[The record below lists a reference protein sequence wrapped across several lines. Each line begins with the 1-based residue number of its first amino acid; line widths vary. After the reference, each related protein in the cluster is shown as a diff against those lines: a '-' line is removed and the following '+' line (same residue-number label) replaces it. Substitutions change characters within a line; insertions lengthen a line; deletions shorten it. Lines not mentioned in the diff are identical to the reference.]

1 MASAKVLHCVGAWL
15 VEHQPDKRK
24 TAEHLAWC
32 RTASSLCCLGRL
44 SEPLQQKLSYPVQ
57 RLRAK
62 HAEDQA
68 AEQRA
73 LCLAAKAELQELR
86 RHFAFQLS
94 EGQERARV
102 ELTTHFAFGLKEIQD
117 VLTTSLM
124 ESCNAFCSSR
134 QRSGGCPWPYRTN
147 RGCKKAVRFCE
158 TVRWWKKEG
167 ERGRGEDSQK
177 NILTSGL
184 LLL

>member
-73 LCLAAKAELQELR
+73 LCLAAKAEQIAPAHALCKIRLSAKR
-86 RHFAFQLS
+86 VCPIFA
-94 EGQERARV
+94 
-102 ELTTHFAFGLKEIQD
+102 GL
-117 VLTTSLM
+117 
-124 ESCNAFCSSR
+124 
-134 QRSGGCPWPYRTN
+134 
-147 RGCKKAVRFCE
+147 
-158 TVRWWKKEG
+158 
-167 ERGRGEDSQK
+167 
-177 NILTSGL
+177 
-184 LLL
+184 

>member
-1 MASAKVLHCVGAWL
+1 MASAKVLDCVGAWL

-32 RTASSLCCLGRL
+32 RTASTLFCLGRL

-62 HAEDQA
+62 HAEEQA

-94 EGQERARV
+94 EGQERVRV

-117 VLTTSLM
+117 VLTTLQ
-124 ESCNAFCSSR
+124 NAAPAAGYIRGSNKRLR
-134 QRSGGCPWPYRTN
+134 QAVAVNDGYRQELATKLD
-147 RGCKKAVRFCE
+147 GKLQC
-158 TVRWWKKEG
+158 
-167 ERGRGEDSQK
+167 
-177 NILTSGL
+177 L
-184 LLL
+184 LQQPAKIRRLPLALQDEKRL